1 MLFVIVPEFVPAD
14 YCERH
19 VVCFLYL
26 SLFQL
31 ITVRD
36 MLSVIVLEFVPADY
50 CERHVV
56 CYCT

>member
-1 MLFVIVPEFVPAD
+1 M
-14 YCERH
+14 
-19 VVCFLYL
+19 YL

-36 MLSVIVLEFVPADY
+36 MVFVIVLEIDPVDY